1 MARLIMKSLV
11 VLVLMIGIGNY
22 LVYLKTG
29 QMPLRDMHARM
40 GDDWLVDL
48 RELLSDKLSPNQL
61 AADAKE
67 AMENVSDKVSKPE
80 TPAPTKVYKWTDAN
94 GQVHFGDKPLA
105 SDAEQ
110 IEVDTRNAISAPE
123 SSGWSKPEPTS
134 EQVAT
139 DTSSPLEKAR
149 AAAEA
154 MKQRVQQQ
162 EQAQ

>member
-67 AMENVSDKVSKPE
+67 AMESVSDKVSKPE

-94 GQVHFGDKPLA
+94 GQVHFGDKPLTR
-105 SDAEQ
+105 DAEQ

-123 SSGWSKPEPTS
+123 SSGWSEPTS

-154 MKQRVQQQ
+154 IKQRVQQQ